1 MKSKNWLFI
10 IIMLFFCNAV
20 FSFTP
25 KREAFIVWN
34 YTNKN
39 IIVEREFLDIIG
51 GGIQEN
57 NYFFEKNVYDMTLSI
72 CDILGVVNN
81 NVVKPNQYLMIINY
95 FPLGPQLNEK
105 YNKLY
110 ALPFI
115 DKMKIIFKRLEIKY
129 DGNSIITLNNL
140 DKMAIKRW
148 DRTYI
153 LEIFDNA
160 HGKNTTSEN
169 IDVNAASMENNSDFF
184 QNILSVFEA
193 ISLPDG
199 KIFVLET
206 IPGYTP
212 KERQT
217 LITHAIEH
225 QAQFQNGDSQQV
237 FQQLLREASLFFQG
251 VNVFRTRNPPHWYL
265 EYDAQKVQNNAL
277 KILWN

>member
-1 MKSKNWLFI
+1 
-10 IIMLFFCNAV
+10 
-20 FSFTP
+20 
-25 KREAFIVWN
+25 
-34 YTNKN
+34 
-39 IIVEREFLDIIG
+39 VEREFFDII

-57 NYFFEKNVYDMTLSI
+57 NYFFEKNIFDMTLSI

-81 NVVKPNQYLMIINY
+81 NVIKPNQCLVIINY
-95 FPLGPQLNEK
+95 FPLGPQLSEK

-110 ALPFI
+110 TLPFI
-115 DKMKIIFKRLEIKY
+115 DKMKMIFKKLEIKY
-129 DGNSIITLNNL
+129 DDGNSIITLNDL
-140 DKMAIKRW
+140 DKMAIKRS

-153 LEIFDNA
+153 LEIFDNVD
-160 HGKNTTSEN
+160 GKNITSEE
-169 IDVNAASMENNSDFF
+169 IEVNAASMENNSDFF

-206 IPGYTP
+206 IPGYTS

-237 FQQLLREASLFFQG
+237 FQQLLNEASLFFQG
-251 VNVFRTRNPPHWYL
+251 VNIFRTRNPPHWYL

-277 KILWN
+277 RILWN